1 MTTAA
6 FLVLLLSLE
15 IKKVLTIEAI
25 SRTLFLVCC
34 YKIFV
39 PSIMSI
45 LPYIDPTYMSDEI
58 IFATSLF
65 VTISFALL
73 LVLKTQFIEI
83 NKGLEEIL
91 AQLSHKL

>member
-15 IKKVLTIEAI
+15 IKKVLIIEAI

-34 YKIFV
+34 YKISV
-39 PSIMSI
+39 PSIMII
-45 LPYIDPTYMSDEI
+45 LPCIDPTYMSDEI

-65 VTISFALL
+65 VTISLALL

>member
-25 SRTLFLVCC
+25 SRTLFLVC
-34 YKIFV
+34 YKIYV
-39 PSIMSI
+39 PSVMII

-58 IFATSLF
+58 IFATSLS
-65 VTISFALL
+65 VTISLALL
-73 LVLKTQFIEI
+73 LVLKTKFIAI
-83 NKGLEEIL
+83 NKGLEDIL